1 MQSTDIYKMQMI
13 EKVKEMIIG
22 KNIVWHAKGMT
33 FMIMMMIM
41 VRMTTTIMV
50 TIYNQSDQT
59 DDGDDDNDDDDE
71 QPRVL

>member
-50 TIYNQSDQT
+50 TIYNQS
-59 DDGDDDNDDDDE
+59 N
-71 QPRVL
+71 